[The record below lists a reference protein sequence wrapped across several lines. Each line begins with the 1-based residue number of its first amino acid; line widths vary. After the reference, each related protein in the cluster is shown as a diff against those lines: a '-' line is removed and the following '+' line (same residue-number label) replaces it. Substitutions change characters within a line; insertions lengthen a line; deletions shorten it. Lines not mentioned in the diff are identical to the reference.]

1 MRVLLVEDE
10 KTLAA
15 ALARLFE
22 KNKILVD
29 VVNDGI
35 EGKILSE
42 NDVYDVIIL
51 DIMLPGISGLEILRS
66 IREAGKNVPILLL
79 TAKDDTK
86 DKVNGLNMGAD
97 DYLVKPFETEELIAR
112 VRALGRRPWEVY
124 QDNIIR
130 FVNIALNIST
140 GELFVDQ
147 TPNKLTAKEAQL
159 LEMFIR
165 NPGMTISKDQ
175 ILDRIW
181 GIESSVMENSVE
193 IYVHYLRKKLSKS
206 KVYIKTIRGLGYV
219 LKEKEHVQPQP
230 AKD

>member
-10 KTLAA
+10 KPLAA
-15 ALARLFE
+15 ALGKIFE

-35 EGKILSE
+35 EGKLLSE
-42 NDVYDVIIL
+42 HDVYDVIIL
-51 DIMLPGISGLEILRS
+51 DIMLPGMTGLEILRS

-97 DYLVKPFETEELIAR
+97 DYLVKPFVTEELIAR

-124 QDNIIR
+124 QDNVIH
-130 FVNIALNIST
+130 FSNLSLNINS
-140 GELFVDQ
+140 GELYVDDVL
-147 TPNKLTAKEAQL
+147 NRLTAKEAQL

-165 NPGMTISKDQ
+165 NPGMTISKEQ

-181 GIESSVMENSVE
+181 GIESMAMENSVE
-193 IYVHYLRKKLSKS
+193 IYVHYLRKKLDTSKA
-206 KVYIKTIRGLGYV
+206 YIKTIRGLGYV
-219 LKEKEHVQPQP
+219 LKEQEHVKP
-230 AKD
+230 

>member
-10 KTLAA
+10 KPLAA
-15 ALARLFE
+15 ALGKIFE

-35 EGKILSE
+35 EGKLLSE

-51 DIMLPGISGLEILRS
+51 DIMLPGINGLEILRS

-97 DYLVKPFETEELIAR
+97 DYLVKPFVTEELIAR
-112 VRALGRRPWEVY
+112 VRALGRRPWEIY
-124 QDNIIR
+124 QDNVIHYA
-130 FVNIALNIST
+130 NISLNINT
-140 GELFVDQ
+140 GELFVDDVL
-147 TPNKLTAKEAQL
+147 NRLTAKEGQL

-165 NPGMTISKDQ
+165 NPGMTISKEQ

-181 GIESSVMENSVE
+181 GIESTAMENSVE
-193 IYVHYLRKKLSKS
+193 IYVHYLRKKLDKS
-206 KVYIKTIRGLGYV
+206 QAYIKTIRGLGYV
-219 LKEKEHVQPQP
+219 LKEKENVEP
-230 AKD
+230 

>member
-10 KTLAA
+10 KPLAA
-15 ALARLFE
+15 ALGKIFE

-35 EGKILSE
+35 EGKLLSE
-42 NDVYDVIIL
+42 HDVYDVIIL
-51 DIMLPGISGLEILRS
+51 DIMLPGMTGLEILRS

-97 DYLVKPFETEELIAR
+97 DYLVKPFVTEELIAR

-124 QDNIIR
+124 QDNVIR
-130 FVNIALNIST
+130 FSNLSLNINS
-140 GELFVDQ
+140 GELYVDEVL
-147 TPNKLTAKEAQL
+147 NRLTAKEAQL

-165 NPGMTISKDQ
+165 NPGMTISKEQ

-181 GIESSVMENSVE
+181 GIESMAMENSVE
-193 IYVHYLRKKLSKS
+193 IYVHYLRKKLDTSQA
-206 KVYIKTIRGLGYV
+206 YIKTIRGLGYV
-219 LKEKEHVQPQP
+219 LKEKENVKP
-230 AKD
+230 

>member
-10 KTLAA
+10 KPLAA
-15 ALARLFE
+15 ALGKIFE

-35 EGKILSE
+35 EGKLLSE

-51 DIMLPGISGLEILRS
+51 DIMLPGMTGLEILSS

-79 TAKDDTK
+79 TAMDNTL

-97 DYLVKPFETEELIAR
+97 DYLVKPFNTEELIAR

-124 QDNIIR
+124 QDNVIP
-130 FVNIALNIST
+130 FANISLNINT
-140 GELFVDQ
+140 GELYVDGKL
-147 TPNKLTAKEAQL
+147 NKLTAKEAQL

-165 NPGMTISKDQ
+165 NPGMTISKEQ

-181 GIESSVMENSVE
+181 GIESLAMENSVE
-193 IYVHYLRKKLSKS
+193 IYVHYLRKKLDKS
-206 KVYIKTIRGLGYV
+206 MVAIKTIRGLGYV
-219 LKEKEHVQPQP
+219 LKEKEN
-230 AKD
+230 AKP

>member
-15 ALARLFE
+15 ALGKIFE

-35 EGKILSE
+35 EGKLLSE
-42 NDVYDVIIL
+42 HDVYDVIIL
-51 DIMLPGISGLEILRS
+51 DIMLPGMTGLEILRS

-97 DYLVKPFETEELIAR
+97 DYLVKPFVTEELIAR

-124 QDNIIR
+124 QDNVIH
-130 FVNIALNIST
+130 FSNLSLNINS
-140 GELFVDQ
+140 GELYVDDVL
-147 TPNKLTAKEAQL
+147 NRLTAKEAQL

-165 NPGMTISKDQ
+165 NPGMTISKEQ

-181 GIESSVMENSVE
+181 GIESMAMENSVE
-193 IYVHYLRKKLSKS
+193 IYVHYLRKKLDTSKA
-206 KVYIKTIRGLGYV
+206 YIKTIRGLGYV
-219 LKEKEHVQPQP
+219 LKEQEHVKP
-230 AKD
+230 